1 MPGAW
6 KKVGEPALD
15 AGGHALT
22 IAIARQL
29 ASKEFPSLGSRGR
42 ELAFLLGAIQ
52 AAEARLIEMT
62 GAGNGREARKA
73 ARDEVQELSRHVL
86 LKRARQR
93 AEASPDEHLWP
104 PADPE
109 PRSRSVRA
117 LQGGLPTL
125 GKRRR

>member
-6 KKVGEPALD
+6 KKIGEPALD
-15 AGGHALT
+15 AGGRVLT
-22 IAIARQL
+22 TAIARQL

-62 GAGNGREARKA
+62 SAGNGREAREA
-73 ARDEVQELSRHVL
+73 ARDEVQNLSEYVL
-86 LKRARQR
+86 LRRDRQR
-93 AEASPDEHLWP
+93 TEASPDEHLWP
-104 PADPE
+104 PSEPE

-125 GKRRR
+125 GKRHR